1 VFAEIATKRNDWREA
16 FSRWTEARKRFPEAR
31 EFSARLFEA
40 RLRLYEVD
48 PEGIAAL
55 EDSPAKDSG
64 GADMRDI
71 MMAFESLGLGCEFGG
86 VQREFGAEPLGLL
99 RWGAISPQDLIA
111 ALDTGFTGVGAP
123 ENTELT
129 LRPNGAHDE
138 YWVADRRFGMEMH
151 TFIGG
156 EQISFERMFEQSCRR
171 MKFLSRKLLDA
182 LERAEKIFV
191 YKLDNRDLTD
201 KEIFG
206 LHAALRRYGDAT
218 LLCVRRENE
227 QKPYGRVDI
236 LGPGL
241 MVAYIDRFAEPRADG
256 RLSVPVDSWSGICRT
271 AYQLWNSGAV
281 AVAAEPSLETVTQ
294 LEGATA

>member
-1 VFAEIATKRNDWREA
+1 
-16 FSRWTEARKRFPEAR
+16 
-31 EFSARLFEA
+31 
-40 RLRLYEVD
+40 
-48 PEGIAAL
+48 
-55 EDSPAKDSG
+55 
-64 GADMRDI
+64 
-71 MMAFESLGLGCEFGG
+71 
-86 VQREFGAEPLGLL
+86 
-99 RWGAISPQDLIA
+99 
-111 ALDTGFTGVGAP
+111 
-123 ENTELT
+123 
-129 LRPNGAHDE
+129 
-138 YWVADRRFGMEMH
+138 MH

-171 MKFLSRKLLDA
+171 MKFLSRKLLDD

-191 YKLDNRDLTD
+191 YKLDHRDLTNE
-201 KEIFG
+201 EIFG

-227 QKPYGRVDI
+227 QKPYGTVDI

-271 AYQLWNSGAV
+271 AYQLWKSGAL
-281 AVAAEPSLETVTQ
+281 AFAAEPSLETVTQ